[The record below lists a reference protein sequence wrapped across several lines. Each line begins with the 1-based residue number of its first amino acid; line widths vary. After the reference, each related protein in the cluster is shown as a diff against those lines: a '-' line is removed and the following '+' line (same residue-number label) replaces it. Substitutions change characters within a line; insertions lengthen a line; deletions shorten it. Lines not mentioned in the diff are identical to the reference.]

1 MLPIKRKLN
10 SAVWRLKQAAID
22 GYNAALKAFVETLTE
37 KYWLLDYLPTFAKRK
52 EGVLVVRLDLI
63 GDFVLW
69 LDSAQAYRQL
79 YPNKKITL
87 AVNSACGELAKAL
100 PHWDEVISVNV
111 HRLRTDF
118 VYRLRTLIELRWHNF
133 AIAIQPTFSREFVGD
148 LALRSSNAP
157 KRIGYSGD
165 SNNML
170 VAQKVKTDTWYG
182 ELIINDPSCT
192 MELSINAHFVREL
205 GCIDF
210 LSNVPSIPKI
220 TKIETNFPDT
230 KKPYVV
236 IAPGASWQPKTWPID
251 NFANLIE
258 KLNSQFDIHFVL
270 CGGKDDYVLCNTLA
284 QKVNLNNV
292 TNLANQT
299 NLVELIEIIRAST
312 LVITNDSSPA
322 HIAAATATRS
332 ICILGGGHFGRF
344 LPYSTENLNNP
355 SISIKAVWHEMDC
368 FGCSWKCKFQLEG
381 NQAVP
386 CISRIS
392 VDLVAIRC
400 EALLTQI
407 LNTTTPFAQAQ

>member
-1 MLPIKRKLN
+1 VLSIKRKLN
-10 SAVWRLKQAAID
+10 SAVWRLKQAAIG
-22 GYNAALKAFVETLTE
+22 GYNAALKAVVDTLTE

-52 EGVLVVRLDLI
+52 EGVLLVRLDLI

-148 LALRSSNAP
+148 LAIRSTNAP
-157 KRIGYSGD
+157 KRIGYCGD
-165 SNNML
+165 TNNIL
-170 VAQKVKTDTWYG
+170 VAQKVKTDTWYSK
-182 ELIINDPSCT
+182 LNINDPSCT

-210 LSNVPSIPKI
+210 LCNVPVIPKI
-220 TKIETNFPDT
+220 TGIETDFRPT
-230 KKPYVV
+230 KPYVV
-236 IAPGASWQPKTWPID
+236 IAPGASWRPKMWPID
-251 NFANLIE
+251 HFAHLIE

-270 CGGKDDYVLCNTLA
+270 CGGTDDDVLCKTLL

-292 TNLANQT
+292 TNLANKT
-299 NLVELIEIIRAST
+299 NLLELVEIIRTAA

-322 HIAAATATRS
+322 HIAAATATHS
-332 ICILGGGHFGRF
+332 VCILGGGHFGRF
-344 LPYSTENLNNP
+344 LPYSTEHLSNP
-355 SISIKAVWHEMDC
+355 TISIKAIWHDMDC
-368 FGCSWKCKFQLEG
+368 FGCSWRCKFTLEG
-381 NQAVP
+381 DQAVP
-386 CISRIS
+386 CISEIS
-392 VDLVAIRC
+392 VDLVVNRC
-400 EALLTQI
+400 QALLTQI
-407 LNTTTPFAQAQ
+407 LDTVMSP